1 MADKHNELDLT
12 DRRILYELDLNSSMT
27 FKELGKKLRIS
38 KETAGYRVKRLLQEG
53 HIKNFLTTIHI
64 SNLNRF
70 YYKFFYKFHQTNPK
84 IEQEIITFIQGY
96 AGIAYF
102 ASLEGRYDIT
112 FLLLSKDMRDLYK
125 FLLSFRDKFGEYV
138 LEQEILTMTNVHRFN
153 FRFFYDKGE
162 LLHTKYPEE
171 LKEPDIDKMDYLV
184 IKTLA
189 QNSRMPLIDL
199 AKMANTDTNVI
210 KYRIKKLKKM
220 NILGTPVLDINFEKF
235 GMQQL
240 QVNFSLKSQ
249 VTVDKLVNYVAEF
262 SQATFATTTL
272 GKYDV
277 AAEFIVKNTKELR
290 ELLNKIKEKFSDQIV
305 NYDIFIMEEHSI
317 NWFPYEMTRI

>member
-1 MADKHNELDLT
+1 MVELDLI
-12 DRRILYELDLNSSMT
+12 DRKMLYELDRQSNLT
-27 FKELGKKLRIS
+27 FKELGKRLHIS
-38 KETAGYRVKRLLQEG
+38 KETAAYRVKRLMG
-53 HIKNFLTTIHI
+53 RGYIKNFLTTINI

-70 YYKFFYKFHQTNPK
+70 YYKLFYKFHGTTPE
-84 IEQEIITFIQGY
+84 IEQHIVSFIKNY
-96 AGIAYF
+96 NGIAYF

-112 FLLLSKDMRDLYK
+112 FLLLSKDMRDLYG
-125 FLLSFRDKFGEYV
+125 FLLIFRDKFGYYV

-162 LLHTKYPEE
+162 LLHTRYPEE
-171 LKEPDIDKMDYLV
+171 LKEPDIDKLDYQI

-189 QNSRMPLIDL
+189 QNSRMPLIEL
-199 AKMANTDTNVI
+199 AKITDTDTNVI

-220 NILGTPVLDINFEKF
+220 NILGTPVLDIKFDKF

-240 QVNFSLKSQ
+240 QINFSLKTQSI
-249 VTVDKLVNYVAEF
+249 VEKLVNYVAEF
-262 SQATFATTTL
+262 EQATFATTTL

-290 ELLNKIKEKFSDQIV
+290 RLLNKIKEKFSDQIV
-305 NYDIFIMEEHSI
+305 NYDVFIMEEQSI
-317 NWFPYEMTRI
+317 NWFPYEMTRV